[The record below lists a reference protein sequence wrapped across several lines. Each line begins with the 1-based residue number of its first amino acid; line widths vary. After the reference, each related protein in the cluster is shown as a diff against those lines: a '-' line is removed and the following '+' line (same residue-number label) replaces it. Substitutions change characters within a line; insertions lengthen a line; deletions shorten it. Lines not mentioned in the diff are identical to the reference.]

1 MGDLRRPAP
10 IVASRL
16 NRPRCSLAPVFGL
29 DFGGRTLKLADCDW
43 TTGNRWT
50 YDLPANRTV
59 DNLFDL
65 TIRIPPRF

>member
-1 MGDLRRPAP
+1 MGDLRRPTP

-16 NRPRCSLAPVFGL
+16 NRPRLILAPVFGP
-29 DFGGRTLKLADCDW
+29 DFGGLPQKVADCDR
-43 TTGNRWT
+43 TSANRWT